1 MLEWGICHL
10 MATGV
15 LSFNYNMAD
24 SPIKHA
30 FWAVMLTHIREP
42 HFYMIHRMMHPWRNP
57 YIPDVGK
64 FLYRHVHSLHHKSYN
79 TTALSGTSMHPIEST
94 MYYACSFLAL
104 PFGCHPIIPVA
115 MIIDAGIGAW
125 LGHGGFIFPGTGD
138 MYHTIHHLVFDANYG
153 TPNIPID
160 WMLGT
165 FAATQD
171 DVKGIWAKVNT
182 KVGMENS
189 GTQVHESSTSQ
200 KKVD

>member
-1 MLEWGICHL
+1 MLEWGICHF

-24 SPIKHA
+24 APLKHA
-30 FWAVMLTHIREP
+30 FWALMLCHIREP
-42 HFYMIHRMMHPWRNP
+42 HFYLIHRFMHPWRNP
-57 YIPDVGK
+57 YLPDVGK

-115 MIIDAGIGAW
+115 MILDAGIGAW

-153 TPNIPID
+153 TPNIPLD
-160 WMLGT
+160 WMFGT

-171 DVKGIWAKVNT
+171 DVKGIWQKVNT
-182 KVGMENS
+182 
-189 GTQVHESSTSQ
+189 
-200 KKVD
+200 